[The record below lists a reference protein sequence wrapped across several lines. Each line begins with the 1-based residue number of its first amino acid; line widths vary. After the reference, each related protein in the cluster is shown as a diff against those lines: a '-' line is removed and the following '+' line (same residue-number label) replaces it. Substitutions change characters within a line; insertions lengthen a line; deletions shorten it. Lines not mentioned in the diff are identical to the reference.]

1 MRLTS
6 LRFALPLPA
15 NGGQG
20 GVIADPGTD
29 PPREIPQPCR
39 HCGGLE
45 QALNGAHFKAR
56 REKARLPLRVLAI
69 ACHASISH
77 LSEMENGIWRFQ
89 LKYAEIY
96 DRVIGRTLRAGEY
109 ALDDP
114 EEEI

>member
-1 MRLTS
+1 
-6 LRFALPLPA
+6 
-15 NGGQG
+15 
-20 GVIADPGTD
+20 VIADPGID

-56 REKARLPLRVLAI
+56 RERARLTLRVLSV
-69 ACHASISH
+69 ACHVSIPH
-77 LSEMENGIWRFQ
+77 LSEMENGICRFQ
-89 LKYAEIY
+89 AQYAEVY
-96 DRVIGRTLRAGEY
+96 DRVIGRHMRAGEY